1 MLHIR
6 YHTGLRQSVCGQSLK
21 GYSIELRSQGG
32 QVGCSTGSPI
42 SLLCPTCIPRDL
54 RNSDI
59 AAILITREHTRV
71 RRISWQRR
79 PGAPPT
85 QPRHGGLSALVA
97 LVGWWWG
104 LSMLSQPSQPLPRAS
119 HGSPSPLPPLP
130 RVSHGCPTGVPWVS
144 HGCPTGVPQVP
155 HRVSQGVSHPS
166 HGRLTPGRLHPKVGL
181 SRMGVFRHPAPL
193 PTPPLKPPCTDLWN
207 KSGITVIN
215 GRHPAAALEICPITI
230 WIGSPLGGAA
240 PALVAGALQAY
251 S

>member
-71 RRISWQRR
+71 RRISGQRR

-85 QPRHGGLSALVA
+85 QSCTCIRERGRPKRRGHTTGERDGAYDSVRRRAPSRTVLLAAGHEHRTEQQLSADS
-97 LVGWWWG
+97 GRER
-104 LSMLSQPSQPLPRAS
+104 SS
-119 HGSPSPLPPLP
+119 H
-130 RVSHGCPTGVPWVS
+130 
-144 HGCPTGVPQVP
+144 
-155 HRVSQGVSHPS
+155 
-166 HGRLTPGRLHPKVGL
+166 
-181 SRMGVFRHPAPL
+181 
-193 PTPPLKPPCTDLWN
+193 LW
-207 KSGITVIN
+207 T
-215 GRHPAAALEICPITI
+215 R
-230 WIGSPLGGAA
+230 
-240 PALVAGALQAY
+240 QR
-251 S
+251 